1 GLADGL
7 GAGGELEV
15 LCALGGYAG
24 EHPQH
29 PFPTIVEGSPQLDGR
44 ALGHPLLLA
53 SRCVPND
60 VWLGR
65 EAPHV
70 LVVSGSNMSGK
81 STLLRTVGL
90 AAVLAQAGAPGPPP
104 APALTP
110 LALGGPVRLPGLPP
124 ARTAR
129 FSSQGTPREQLVVLA
144 PGAPA
149 LLFLVGELFQGTNP
163 HDRRIG
169 SEAVVRGLLERGAIG
184 LVTTHDLAIAAVADD
199 LAGRAANVHFED
211 QLTDGTMTFDYRLRP
226 GVVTKSNA
234 LELMRAVGLE
244 V

>member
-90 AAVLAQAGAPGPPP
+90 AAGLAQAGGPGPPP
-104 APALTP
+104 APT
-110 LALGGPVRLPGLPP
+110 LAPPAPGGPLRHPGWLYARSSRMSPP
-124 ARTAR
+124 
-129 FSSQGTPREQLVVLA
+129 
-144 PGAPA
+144 
-149 LLFLVGELFQGTNP
+149 
-163 HDRRIG
+163 
-169 SEAVVRGLLERGAIG
+169 
-184 LVTTHDLAIAAVADD
+184 
-199 LAGRAANVHFED
+199 
-211 QLTDGTMTFDYRLRP
+211 
-226 GVVTKSNA
+226 
-234 LELMRAVGLE
+234 
-244 V
+244 